1 VLPKLKWRQCSTPPK
16 VSEQV
21 SASEAK
27 LADDSRIAGWLVNYA
42 NRCTSYPIPLTLVV
56 YRDGHIARQIKPG
69 LIIFDWDFRESSCQ
83 AALCNGTVHG
93 NQVPNCLLYDARSGK
108 KVAKWDGRQGQPPAW
123 VGKLRYE

>member
-1 VLPKLKWRQCSTPPK
+1 MLPKLKWRQCSTPPK

-69 LIIFDWDFRESSCQ
+69 LIIFDWDFRESGCQ
-83 AALCNGTVHG
+83 AALC
-93 NQVPNCLLYDARSGK
+93 DAPCTETKCQIVCSMTPG
-108 KVAKWDGRQGQPPAW
+108 VAR
-123 VGKLRYE
+123 R